1 MQNTKILFF
10 SAALLLSSCSPQAVE
25 RKPASSGNKVHYE
38 AVNANGELL
47 SHITVDDESPAAEDD
62 VYQKSSV
69 PSTVVPLSNPDAR
82 NRVGMVFLGDGYTSA
97 EIAQYDKDVAS
108 IYALLKNE
116 EPFKSYLDYFSFF
129 SVQVVS
135 TTSGIGNE
143 ASSRLGMYYNCSGL
157 DRLLCINSTRAMTEA
172 KLAPRA
178 DLVFAMANST
188 KYGGA
193 GYRTPA
199 ISTLAARNPAAVEL
213 AVHEMGHSFANLAD
227 EYEEAGT
234 DSTCSS
240 RPNAGIYT
248 VSEMISK
255 KTKWYRWLDVSS
267 VGAFQ
272 GSCYS
277 SKIYRPTSNSK
288 MRTLGRPFEEI
299 NTEQL
304 IIAMYKKLSPI
315 EFSTPNSSTY
325 KAHTLFQVVPMKPTA
340 HALTIQ
346 WYLNDQ
352 LLPSLTGQTSVDT
365 RNLTFKANTT
375 QYLKAKV
382 TDNTPA
388 VRDEDARALYMSR
401 TIQWKFKIK

>member
-1 MQNTKILFF
+1 M
-10 SAALLLSSCSPQAVE
+10 LLSACSPQAGA
-25 RKPASSGNKVHYE
+25 RKPASSANKVHYE
-38 AVNANGELL
+38 AVSPNGELL
-47 SHITVDDESPAAEDD
+47 SHITVDDESPLAEDD

-97 EIAQYDKDVAS
+97 EMSQYDKDVAS

-157 DRLLCINSTRAMTEA
+157 DRLLCINSTRAMSEA

-188 KYGGA
+188 RYGGA

-227 EYEEAGT
+227 EYEDAGT

-240 RPNAGIYT
+240 RPNAGTYT
-248 VSEMISK
+248 VAEMISK
-255 KTKWYRWLDVSS
+255 KTKWYRWLDVST

-304 IIAMYKKLSPI
+304 ILAMYKKLSPI

-325 KAHTLFQVVPMKPTA
+325 KVHTQFQVVPMKPTS
-340 HALTIQ
+340 HVLTVQ

-352 LLPSLTGQTSVDT
+352 LLPAFNGQTILDT
-365 RNLTFKANTT
+365 RKLTFKANTT
-375 QYLKAKV
+375 HTLKAKV
-382 TDNTPA
+382 TDNTSA
-388 VRDEDARALYMSR
+388 VRDEEARAIYMSR